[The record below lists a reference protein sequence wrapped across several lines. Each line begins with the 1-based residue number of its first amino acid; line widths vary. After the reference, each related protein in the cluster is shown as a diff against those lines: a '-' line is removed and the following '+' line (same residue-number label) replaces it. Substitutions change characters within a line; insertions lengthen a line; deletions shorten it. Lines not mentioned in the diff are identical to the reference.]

1 MGLVVAQHASQDNIL
16 YLEQQN
22 VVVAQLDFIQVNLHQ
37 IVKNVAKDHILQQ
50 DLQNVPY
57 VKQVHIHHLME
68 RAGLD
73 ITSGKVHLNPYE
85 NKNQIACTY
94 CPFHSVCQFDPIL
107 EENNYRKLK
116 SMKDKEVLEKIRV
129 EVENDG

>member
-1 MGLVVAQHASQDNIL
+1 MGLVVAQNVSQDNIL

-68 RAGLD
+68 LLLVLY
-73 ITSGKVHLNPYE
+73 VHLVLILM
-85 NKNQIACTY
+85 QI
-94 CPFHSVCQFDPIL
+94 IL
-107 EENNYRKLK
+107 Y
-116 SMKDKEVLEKIRV
+116 V
-129 EVENDG
+129 